1 MATLQT
7 RNGSYRVLFVYHG
20 KRHTFT
26 LGKVSQDEAENKV
39 SQVDYALMRLR
50 QGLLKIPP
58 NMDVTRF
65 MEFDGKPP
73 LEEAP
78 QESKDVTLAF
88 LRDRYF
94 ETHGNGSLEQTTLDG
109 IRIHFKHLAKTL
121 GDRFPVQTLALADLQ
136 GHVDRRAKMKGQ
148 SGRLSP
154 ATIKK
159 EIITLRVAW
168 NWAVHMNML
177 SGRFPNAGL
186 RLPKFDEKPP
196 FRTFQEIERRIAA
209 GGSSDREI
217 NEQWECLYLRTNE
230 IVELLA
236 YVKENATQPWVY
248 PLLCTAAHTGARRS
262 ELLHLSTHDVD
273 LDGNTIVI
281 HEKKRTK
288 EKRTTRRVSLTPF
301 LKKVMEEWLANHPGS
316 QHLFCQVPAVV
327 RSKTRRQAPMQVTRD
342 EVHDHFKRTLACSK
356 WQRLK
361 GFHTLRHSF
370 ISCLASAGVDQRI
383 IDDFVGHQTDEQR
396 LRYRHLLPN
405 VKEDV
410 IKKAFGM

>member
-1 MATLQT
+1 
-7 RNGSYRVLFVYHG
+7 VLFVYHG

-26 LGKVSQDEAENKV
+26 LGRVSRVEAENKA

-50 QGLLKIPP
+50 QGLLNIPP
-58 NMDVTRF
+58 SMDVTTF

-73 LEEAP
+73 AGEAP
-78 QESKDVTLAF
+78 QESKNVTLAY

-94 ETHGNGSLEQTTLDG
+94 ETHGNGSLEQTTIDG

-121 GDRFPVQTLALADLQ
+121 GDRFPLQTLALADLQ
-136 GHVDRRAKMKGQ
+136 GHADRRAKMKGR

-186 RLPKFDEKPP
+186 RFPKFDEKPP

-209 GGSSDREI
+209 GGSSEREI
-217 NEQWECLYLRTNE
+217 NELWGCLYLRTNE

-236 YVKENATQPWVY
+236 YVRENATQPWVY
-248 PLLCTAAHTGARRS
+248 PLFCTAAHTGARRS
-262 ELLHLSTHDVD
+262 ELLRLSTHDVD

-301 LKKVMEEWLANHPGS
+301 LKTVLKQWLANHPGS
-316 QHLFCQVPAVV
+316 QHLFCQTTKVV
-327 RSKTRRQAPMQVTRD
+327 RSKTWRKAPTPVTRD
-342 EVHDHFKRTLACSK
+342 EGHDHFKRTLAGSK
-356 WQRLK
+356 WQVLK
-361 GFHTLRHSF
+361 GFHSLRHSF

-405 VKEDV
+405 VKEDA
-410 IKKAFGM
+410 IKKTFGM